1 MGYVYRYTD
10 LSDNIIKYVGIVW
23 SDNRTLD
30 QRISEHEIND
40 EWCNTRKWK
49 IEYIKENIN
58 TRTDAEYFES
68 HYISLYGTDKY
79 FNVKKTGWGVSAYL
93 PERNDWVEFSECEMN
108 QKDQND
114 VIDTIKDSRNNKK
127 YFRLDITEYK
137 KYLDLM
143 TQYESGK
150 NKKIKSI
157 TQYILSLIEKDK
169 QEKIDIYT
177 KLLEIENLKIGL

>member
-10 LSDNIIKYVGIVW
+10 LADNTIKYVGIVW
-23 SDNRTLD
+23 SDNRTLE
-30 QRISEHEIND
+30 QRINEHDAND
-40 EWCNTRKWK
+40 EWCKTRKWK

-79 FNVKKTGWGVSAYL
+79 FNTKKTGWGISTFL
-93 PERNDWVEFSECEMN
+93 PERSDWKEFN
-108 QKDQND
+108 QLKQKEKSRVVNAAQ
-114 VIDTIKDSRNNKK
+114 DTCNNKK

-137 KYLDLM
+137 KYLDLISRH
-143 TQYESGK
+143 ES
-150 NKKIKSI
+150 NKSKRNVSI

-169 QEKIDIYT
+169 QEKMNVYT
-177 KLLEIENLKIGL
+177 KLLEIENLKIGI